1 MDEEH
6 IPVNGTE
13 NQIKGAAYE
22 LQILDLIRQ
31 TQPAYLWPH
40 TPETVLV
47 ENGIIGSHN
56 TARLKRKEERANPLQ
71 QDTGIDIIA
80 MSSEIDCYLVQ
91 CKNGYKQG
99 VSMNDLAGFMC
110 WMASLPDK
118 QGAVYYTDRLSLNVR
133 TLPIQ
138 DRIKY
143 IREPFDTSYMPVPV
157 SEPSTATTSPTTTS
171 PSPITIVSEPE
182 SAESTEPV
190 FKPDPEKL
198 EYQQTAKKAAIEY
211 FSENDNGIL
220 SMPCGTGKT
229 FTAFL
234 IAQEFPKVFI
244 ASPLKEFAKQNLD
257 RFVEYGYP
265 RLNTLLVD
273 SDGCRDP
280 EKIKKFMRQRAETG
294 FIISATYDS
303 MDVIWKVIDAEYGA
317 MLGSRDLDSEFDETG
332 SEQELESEQ
341 GSESE
346 EEYSESEPESESE
359 QESEYET
366 DEAVLGSE
374 IHAVPKILFITDEFH
389 NLSPANIQDEEDDFN
404 KIITMP
410 GIKKLFMSATPRVY
424 DLEDQGETGD
434 YLLGERIYDMS
445 FKYAIERGFITDYR
459 IWVPSIHEDLT
470 DLRADIHKELGI
482 KDVLGSEN
490 ILYSKAIYLFSC
502 LVNTGSRKC
511 IVYCQDTTEITQLR
525 ELITRLNEYYCLNI
539 NTSQITSAN
548 SANSRREILQGFASS
563 NRIELLFSVRILDEC
578 IDIPSCDSIYITYP
592 SKSKIR
598 TIQRLMRCTRT
609 VRDNRFKV
617 GNLFL
622 WCSEYESI
630 LETLG
635 GIKEIDEGFADKVI
649 VNSVSQF
656 TESKNFKSRPKAVCD
671 DIAECRKLVI
681 GAREFRI
688 VSWYEKLELVKKYI
702 DENNKRPNK
711 RDKDLRIKILGAWI
725 STQITNYSRQA
736 KIMSYQ
742 TMSATWKAFITSPQ
756 YSEYFLDNKAAW
768 NNTLAELKTYLDTNK
783 KRPNSMDKDP
793 KIKTLAI
800 WIQNQ
805 NRNYAKKKDIMKD
818 PNIYS
823 TWTSF
828 ITDMA
833 YSEYFLDN
841 NTIWNNKLS
850 ELKTYI
856 DTNNKMPS
864 KRDTNSKNK
873 TLGIWLGRQTKNYAK
888 KKDIMKDPN
897 IYSTW
902 TSFITDMAYSE
913 YFLDNNTIW
922 NNKLSELKTYLDTN
936 KKRPSQTSKDPK
948 IKTLGIWVLN
958 QTRNYSKKIN
968 IMKDP
973 TIYERW
979 TEFIYSPQYSVYFV
993 DNNTA
998 WNNSLSELKTYI
1010 DMNKIRPSQT
1020 SKDPKI
1026 KTLGLWCSTQI
1037 TNYNSK
1043 RDIMK
1048 NITVYS
1054 TWNDFITSAEYSE
1067 FFLDNN
1073 TVWNNNL
1080 SELKTYLDTNKK
1092 RPIQQS
1098 KDPKIKTLGQ
1108 WVSAQTTNYNKKKK
1122 LMKDPEIYSAWSEF
1136 ITNPVYSEY
1145 FLDNTDVWNNSL
1157 SELKTYLD
1165 TNKKRPSAGSKD
1177 PKTKTLGNWIQNQN
1191 RNYAKKKDIMKD
1203 PTIYST
1209 WTTFITH
1216 PDYKQ
1221 YFE

>member
-6 IPVNGTE
+6 IPANGTE

-40 TPETVLV
+40 TPETILV

-56 TARLKRKEERANPLQ
+56 AARLKRKEERANPLQ

-80 MSSEIDCYLVQ
+80 MSSETECYLVQ

-143 IREPFDTSYMPVPV
+143 NRVPFDTSYLPSPI
-157 SEPSTATTSPTTTS
+157 SEPSTATPSPT
-171 PSPITIVSEPE
+171 ITLVSEPANIPIQT
-182 SAESTEPV
+182 SV

-211 FSENDNGIL
+211 FAENDNGIL

-229 FTAFL
+229 YTAFL

-265 RLNTLLVD
+265 RLTTLLVD

-280 EKIKKFMRQRAETG
+280 EKIKKFMRERSETG
-294 FIISATYDS
+294 FLISATYDS
-303 MDVIWKVIDAEYGA
+303 MDVIRQVLDAEYGA
-317 MLGSRDLDSEFDETG
+317 ILGSRDLESEFDEVEFEQESELEKE
-332 SEQELESEQ
+332 SEQESELDSEQ
-341 GSESE
+341 
-346 EEYSESEPESESE
+346 ESEPESESE
-359 QESEYET
+359 PEYET
-366 DEAVLGSE
+366 DEAVLGQE
-374 IHAVPKILFITDEFH
+374 IRAVPKILFITDEFH
-389 NLSPANIQDEEDDFN
+389 NLSPANIQDDKDDFN
-404 KIITMP
+404 KIITMQ

-470 DLRADIHKELGI
+470 DLRTDIHKELGI

-511 IVYCQDTTEITQLR
+511 IVYCQDTSEITQLR
-525 ELITRLNEYYCLNI
+525 ELITRLNEYYCLDI

-548 SANSRREILQGFASS
+548 SASSRREILQGFASS

-635 GIKEIDEGFADKVI
+635 GIKEIDAGFADKVI

-656 TESKNFKSRPKAVCD
+656 TSRGAGKPKTVCD
-671 DIAECRKLVI
+671 DITECRKLVI
-681 GAREFRI
+681 GAKEFRLI
-688 VSWYEKLELVKKYI
+688 SWNEKLELVKKYI
-702 DENNKRPNK
+702 D
-711 RDKDLRIKILGAWI
+711 D
-725 STQITNYSRQA
+725 
-736 KIMSYQ
+736 
-742 TMSATWKAFITSPQ
+742 
-756 YSEYFLDNKAAW
+756 
-768 NNTLAELKTYLDTNK
+768 
-783 KRPNSMDKDP
+783 
-793 KIKTLAI
+793 
-800 WIQNQ
+800 
-805 NRNYAKKKDIMKD
+805 
-818 PNIYS
+818 
-823 TWTSF
+823 
-828 ITDMA
+828 
-833 YSEYFLDN
+833 
-841 NTIWNNKLS
+841 
-850 ELKTYI
+850 
-856 DTNNKMPS
+856 
-864 KRDTNSKNK
+864 
-873 TLGIWLGRQTKNYAK
+873 
-888 KKDIMKDPN
+888 
-897 IYSTW
+897 
-902 TSFITDMAYSE
+902 
-913 YFLDNNTIW
+913 
-922 NNKLSELKTYLDTN
+922 N
-936 KKRPSQTSKDPK
+936 KKRPSDTNKDPK
-948 IKTLGIWVLN
+948 IKTLGKWLDHQIQN
-958 QTRNYSKKIN
+958 YKKKTRNMADDIIFN
-968 IMKDP
+968 I
-973 TIYERW
+973 
-979 TEFIYSPQYSVYFV
+979 
-993 DNNTA
+993 
-998 WNNSLSELKTYI
+998 WNNFITDPCYKEYFISNTEYWILKLNELKEYINVNKKLPSQI
-1010 DMNKIRPSQT
+1010 DMNKVYKNLGKWFSHQQQNYKNKIQSMKDNLIYNMWEEFINDDNYKYYFRNKQELWKENFNRLKDYINSNKKLPSK
-1020 SKDPKI
+1020 KDKDNI
-1026 KTLGLWCSTQI
+1026 AKYLGGWLCCQQK
-1037 TNYNSK
+1037 YF
-1043 RDIMK
+1043 K
-1048 NITVYS
+1048 NNENLMTDRNIYLI
-1054 TWNDFITSAEYSE
+1054 WNDFITHPDY
-1067 FFLDNN
+1067 NN
-1073 TVWNNNL
+1073 YFMTNTEIWFKKFIEV
-1080 SELKTYLDTNKK
+1080 KTYIANNSIKPSIKDEDVNIKSLSGWIEAQKRNYKTRKGIMSNDTIYSTWSNFITH
-1092 RPIQQS
+1092 P
-1098 KDPKIKTLGQ
+1098 
-1108 WVSAQTTNYNKKKK
+1108 NYNDYFISNIKLWYKKFNQLEKFIICNSK
-1122 LMKDPEIYSAWSEF
+1122 IPSYSDKMNKSLILWFYAQKQNYKTRKHCMKDPEIYA
-1136 ITNPVYSEY
+1136 
-1145 FLDNTDVWNNSL
+1145 
-1157 SELKTYLD
+1157 
-1165 TNKKRPSAGSKD
+1165 
-1177 PKTKTLGNWIQNQN
+1177 
-1191 RNYAKKKDIMKD
+1191 
-1203 PTIYST
+1203 T
-1209 WTTFITH
+1209 WTAFITH